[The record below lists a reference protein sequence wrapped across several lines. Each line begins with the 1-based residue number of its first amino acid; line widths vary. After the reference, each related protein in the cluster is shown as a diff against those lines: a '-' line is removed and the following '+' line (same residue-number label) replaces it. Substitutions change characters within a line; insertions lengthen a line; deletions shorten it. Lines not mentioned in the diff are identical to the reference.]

1 MLFLSFNDITFFL
14 SGRVFFK
21 KKNISLVVIML
32 AVVLFLCKLHKAK
45 DSSIQ
50 MKEQDTW
57 DTVAITE
64 NTKAIC
70 ERNTTA
76 ANTTDFGSFPLS
88 MKNFLYYQHCRN
100 FQMLLDSP
108 DKCGGPITSE
118 VFLLLVIK
126 SSPGNFERREALRKT
141 WAEEAEHN
149 GVMIRRVFISGTTG
163 EGFHKIR
170 MNKLLELEQEEY
182 NDILQWD
189 FTESHYNLTLKQVL
203 FLEWF
208 DKKCPHASFVVNGDD
223 DVLARPDNMAHYL
236 QKLQDNNG
244 SRHLFAGYVVDTH
257 PFRTLTS
264 KYFVPVE
271 VYEANQYPPFCS
283 GGGIFMSRHT
293 LSVLYRMSQSIPLF
307 PLDDVYLAILLDKAG
322 LNVTTVA
329 GVRTFAEDV
338 NVETVDPCIYKN
350 DVVVH
355 GYLPTQLYIIWQR
368 IHDPN
373 LNC

>member
-1 MLFLSFNDITFFL
+1 
-14 SGRVFFK
+14 
-21 KKNISLVVIML
+21 ML

-50 MKEQDTW
+50 IKERDTW
-57 DTVAITE
+57 ETE

-70 ERNTTA
+70 EQNTTA
-76 ANTTDFGSFPLS
+76 ANMKDFGSFPLS
-88 MKNFLYYQHCRN
+88 MKNFIYYQHCRN

-108 DKCGGPITSE
+108 YKCGGPIKSE

-126 SSPGNFERREALRKT
+126 TSPGNFERREALRKT
-141 WAEEAEHN
+141 WAEEMEHN
-149 GVMIRRVFISGTTG
+149 GVLIRRVFISGTTG
-163 EGFHKIR
+163 EGFHKNW

-182 NDILQWD
+182 KDILQWD

-208 DKKCPHASFVVNGDD
+208 NKKCPHASFVLNGDD
-223 DVLARPDNMAHYL
+223 DVLAQPDNMAHYL
-236 QKLQDNNG
+236 QKLQDNSG
-244 SRHLFAGYVVDTH
+244 RRHLFAGYVIDITH

-271 VYEANQYPPFCS
+271 VYESNDYPPFCS
-283 GGGIFMSRHT
+283 GGGIFMSRYT
-293 LSVLYRMSQSIPLF
+293 LSVLYRMSQSIPFF
-307 PLDDVYLAILLDKAG
+307 PLDDVYLGIILAKAG
-322 LNVTTVA
+322 LSVTSVA
-329 GVRTFAEDV
+329 GVRTFAPDV
-338 NVETVDPCIYKN
+338 NVETVNPCIYKN

-355 GYLPTQLYIIWQR
+355 RYLPKQLYIIWQR